1 MQPLYMRYTLDYK
14 ITTTGKQMALK
25 ATIYK
30 ASLNIANMDTHYY
43 AEHNLTLAKHPS
55 ESDLR
60 LMVRL
65 AAFVLNADEALQFCK
80 GISQDDEPDLWK
92 KALDG
97 EIKLW
102 IDLGQP
108 DEKRIRK
115 ACGRSEKVII
125 YTYQEGSAL
134 AWWKQIE
141 KSLSR
146 FKNLSVIYLCME
158 GEIEQLLQRTMSLQC
173 NISDS
178 ELTMIDNENSII
190 IKEEAYLSFQS

>member
-1 MQPLYMRYTLDYK
+1 
-14 ITTTGKQMALK
+14 MAAN

-30 ASLNIANMDTHYY
+30 ASLNIADMDRHYY
-43 AEHNLTLAKHPS
+43 AEHNFTLAKHPS
-55 ESDLR
+55 ENDLR

-65 AAFVLNADEALQFCK
+65 VAFVLNADEDLMFSK
-80 GISQDDEPDLWK
+80 GISQDDEPDLWT

-115 ACGRSEKVII
+115 ACGRAEQVII

-134 AWWKQIE
+134 AWWKQAE
-141 KSLSR
+141 KTLRR
-146 FKNLSVIYLCME
+146 FKNLRVINLKIA
-158 GEIEQLLQRTMSLQC
+158 GDIEVLVDRTMRLQC
-173 NISDS
+173 NISDA
-178 ELTMIDNENSII
+178 ELSLINDEHSIMIT
-190 IKEEAYLSFQS
+190 EEIWKD